1 MTYFK
6 FIKMKLVCFG
16 TKIGKI
22 ETIELNFN
30 IFKITTPIIFKSFE
44 KVNKSK
50 NKSTL
55 NIV

>member
-1 MTYFK
+1 MTYFE

-16 TKIGKI
+16 TKI
-22 ETIELNFN
+22 ELNFN
-30 IFKITTPIIFKSFE
+30 IFKITTLIIFKSFE